1 MAVIASFG
9 AKRVAGMAIVIVMA
23 ASAAYSANTFHLRD
37 RYPPPATKLGDRTAA
52 PPVADPSGATP
63 TTSPRA
69 ADSRSQ
75 PWWQPVATQS
85 GAGAATT
92 PAFAIDDHA
101 LQWRTVW
108 KCEAGPFKV
117 VPVRGSGDP
126 LRRPLADVGTC
137 PKEGGTGYS
146 VRPGRFSLRIAAP
159 GPWEVKVEQQVD
171 VPLVE
176 DLTPEMK
183 APDAKVEA
191 TYEVYNIDRVGRG
204 VIKLYRLGDGS
215 RVLRLE
221 DFFVSIN
228 SDLELRLSES
238 PDPKTTDDAVKAPF
252 KLVSELKAT
261 VGNMNYEVPND
272 IDVSR
277 YKSLVIWCEITRNA
291 YAAAPIEQ

>member
-1 MAVIASFG
+1 MTPVG
-9 AKRVAGMAIVIVMA
+9 GKRAAGLAIVAVMT

-37 RYPPPATKLGDRTAA
+37 RYPPPATKLGDRTAS
-52 PPVADPSGATP
+52 PPVADPSGTTP

-92 PAFAIDDHA
+92 RVFAIDDQA

-108 KCEAGPFKV
+108 KCERGPFRV
-117 VPVRGSGDP
+117 VPVRVSGDP

-137 PKEGGTGYS
+137 PKDGGTGYS
-146 VRPGRFSLRIAAP
+146 VRPGRFLLRIVAP

-183 APDAKVEA
+183 APEARIEA
-191 TYEVYNIDRVGRG
+191 TYDVYNIDRVGRG

-215 RVLRLE
+215 RVLRFE

-228 SDLELRLSES
+228 SDLEIRLSELPRPTS
-238 PDPKTTDDAVKAPF
+238 TDEIAKAP
-252 KLVSELKAT
+252 VRNIVPLKAT
-261 VGNMNYEVPND
+261 TGSMNYPLPA
-272 IDVSR
+272 DVDLKR
-277 YKSLVIWCEITRNA
+277 FKSIVIWCELTHNA
-291 YAAAPIEQ
+291 YAAAAPAS